1 MLFDSHAHL
10 TDSKYKKDRT
20 DVIERSK
27 KELEYVLNPGADL
40 ASSKKAVELAKKHD
54 FIYAA
59 VGVHPHEAK
68 SMDEITLKLLKSLT
82 KEDKVKAIGEIGLD
96 YYYDNSPRD
105 IQKKWFIKQIR
116 LAKELGLPII
126 IHDRDA
132 HQDTLEI
139 LKKEDNFDNGV
150 VIHCF
155 SGSKELA
162 RQYVE
167 LGAYISLAGPVT
179 FKNARKAKEVAKS
192 VPLDRLFIETDS
204 PYLTPEPNRGKRN
217 EPRFVEH
224 VCNEIAIIKGISYD
238 KVLKQTKKNAKEF
251 FSIE

>member
-40 ASSKKAVELAKKHD
+40 ESSKKAIELAKKHD

-68 SMDEITLKLLKSLT
+68 SMDEITLKLLKSLS
-82 KEDKVKAIGEIGLD
+82 KEKKVKAIGEIGLD

-192 VPLDRLFIETDS
+192 VPLDRLFIETDA

-217 EPRFVEH
+217 EPRFVQH
-224 VCNEIAIIKGISYD
+224 VCNEIAVLKGISYQE
-238 KVLKQTKKNAKEF
+238 VLEQTKKNAKEF
-251 FSIE
+251 FSID